1 MRKADMFTSMTTEPI
16 PKLMVKLSIPT
27 IISMLVTSF
36 YNMVDSFFV
45 GMLNDTAATAAVG
58 VAYSLMA
65 LIQATGFYFGQGS
78 GNYISRVLGAKKEDE
93 AKTMASNGFFW
104 SMAFGLVI
112 TVVGLLFCRP
122 FAFMLGATESCVD
135 HTVSYM
141 SFILLGAPIM
151 TSSIVL
157 NNQTR
162 FQGNAF
168 YAMIGI
174 VSGAVVN
181 IILDPLFMFT
191 LNMGVGGAALATII
205 SQTIS
210 FVLLFIGT
218 ERSGGIKIR
227 VKNFKPNFVY
237 MKEIFRGG
245 FPSLCRQGL
254 SSVAVICLNNT
265 AGSLGGDA
273 AIAAFGIV
281 SRIMMFANSAI
292 IGFGQGFQPICGY
305 NYGAKKYSRVIE
317 AFWFSVKYSTVFLV
331 VAAVLMFV
339 FSPELVLLF
348 RKGDPAVT
356 EIGSFALRVQCC
368 GMPLYALIVVVNM
381 MLQSAGKAVSA
392 SIVAAA
398 RQGVFLIPS
407 IFILSAVFELTGLQ
421 FAQTA
426 SDVMSFL
433 LALPLGLA
441 FLKEMKTEIANNEAE

>member
-1 MRKADMFTSMTTEPI
+1 MKKVDMFTSMTTEPI
-16 PKLMVKLSIPT
+16 PKLMIKLSIPT

-45 GMLNDTAATAAVG
+45 GMLDDTAATAAVG
-58 VAYSLMA
+58 VAFSLMSI
-65 LIQATGFYFGQGS
+65 IQATGFFFGQGS
-78 GNYISRVLGAKKEDE
+78 GNYISRVLGAKKENE
-93 AKTMASNGFFW
+93 ARTMASSGFFW
-104 SMAFGLVI
+104 SMVFGLLI
-112 TVVGLLFCRP
+112 TVVGLAFCRP
-122 FAFMLGATESCVD
+122 FAYLLGATDSCID
-135 HTVSYM
+135 YTVSYM
-141 SFILLGAPIM
+141 TYILIGSPIM

-181 IILDPLFMFT
+181 IALDPIFMFA
-191 LNMGVGGAALATII
+191 LGMGVGGAALATII
-205 SQTIS
+205 SQCIS

-227 VKNFKPNFVY
+227 PKNFSPKLVY
-237 MKEIFRGG
+237 LKEISRGG

-254 SSVAVICLNNT
+254 SSVSVICLNNV
-265 AGSLGGDA
+265 AGNLGGDA

-331 VAAVLMFV
+331 FAAVLMFI
-339 FSPELVLLF
+339 FAPDLVLLF

-356 EIGSFALRVQCC
+356 EIGTFALRVQCC

-381 MLQSAGKAVSA
+381 MLQSAGKALSA
-392 SIVAAA
+392 SVVAAA
-398 RQGVFLIPS
+398 RQGMFLIPS
-407 IFILSAVFELTGLQ
+407 ILLLSALFDLTGLQ
-421 FAQTA
+421 FAQTT
-426 SDVMSFL
+426 SDVLSFA

-441 FLKEMKTEIANNEAE
+441 FLKEMKKEIEKNEAD

>member
-1 MRKADMFTSMTTEPI
+1 MKKVDMFTSMTTEPI
-16 PKLMVKLSIPT
+16 PKLMVKLSVPT

-36 YNMVDSFFV
+36 YNMVDSFFI
-45 GMLNDTAATAAVG
+45 GMLDDTAATAAVG
-58 VAYSLMA
+58 VAFSLMSV
-65 LIQATGFYFGQGS
+65 IQATGFFFGQGS
-78 GNYISRVLGAKKEDE
+78 GNYISRVLGAKKEEE
-93 AKTMASNGFFW
+93 AKTMASSGFFW
-104 SMAFGLVI
+104 SMIFGVVIAVLGLAFR
-112 TVVGLLFCRP
+112 RP
-122 FAFMLGATESCVD
+122 LAFLLGATDSCID

-141 SFILLGAPIM
+141 TYILIGAPIM
-151 TSSIVL
+151 TSSLVL

-181 IILDPLFMFT
+181 IALDPLFMFV
-191 LNMGVGGAALATII
+191 LDMGVGGAALATII
-205 SQTIS
+205 SQFIS
-210 FVLLFIGT
+210 FVLLFVGS

-227 VKNFKPNFVY
+227 PKCFSPSLVY
-237 MKEIFRGG
+237 LKEIFRGG

-254 SSVAVICLNNT
+254 SSVSVICLNNV
-265 AGSLGGDA
+265 AGDLGHDA

-281 SRIMMFANSAI
+281 SRIMMFANSAM

-317 AFWFSVKYSTVFLV
+317 AFWFSVKVSAVFLV
-331 VAAVLMFV
+331 VAASVMFV

-356 EIGSFALRVQCC
+356 EIGSYALRVQCI
-368 GMPLYALIVVVNM
+368 GMPLYSIIIIVNM

-407 IFILSAVFELTGLQ
+407 IFVLSALFSMSGLQ
-421 FAQTA
+421 FAQTT
-426 SDVMSFL
+426 SDFLSFA

-441 FLKEMKTEIANNEAE
+441 FLNEMKTEMKKNEAD

>member
-1 MRKADMFTSMTTEPI
+1 MKKVDMFTSMTTEPI

-36 YNMVDSFFV
+36 YNMVDSFFI
-45 GMLNDTAATAAVG
+45 GMLDDTAATAAVG
-58 VAYSLMA
+58 VAFSLMSI
-65 LIQATGFYFGQGS
+65 IQATGFFFGQGS
-78 GNYISRVLGAKKEDE
+78 GNYISRVLGAKKEEE

-104 SMAFGLVI
+104 SMAFGALI
-112 TVVGLLFCRP
+112 TVVGLVFCRP
-122 FAFMLGATESCVD
+122 LAFLLGATDSCVD

-141 SFILLGAPIM
+141 TFILIGAPIM
-151 TSSIVL
+151 TSSLVL

-181 IILDPLFMFT
+181 IALDPIFMFV
-191 LNMGVGGAALATII
+191 LDMGVGGAALATII
-205 SQTIS
+205 SQLIS
-210 FVLLFIGT
+210 FVLLLIGT

-227 VKNFKPNFVY
+227 FKNFSPSFMYV
-237 MKEIFRGG
+237 KEIFRGG

-254 SSVAVICLNNT
+254 SSIGVICLNNT

-305 NYGAKKYSRVIE
+305 NYGAKKYSRVID

-331 VAAVLMFV
+331 IAAALMFI

-348 RKGDPAVT
+348 RKGDQLVT
-356 EIGSFALRVQCC
+356 DIGSYTLRVQCC
-368 GMPLYALIVVVNM
+368 GMPLYSLIIIVNM

-392 SIVAAA
+392 SVVAAA
-398 RQGVFLIPS
+398 RQGMFLIPS
-407 IFILSAVFELTGLQ
+407 ILILSAIFGLSGLQ

-426 SDVMSFL
+426 SDVLSFL
-433 LALPLGLA
+433 LALPLGMA
-441 FLKEMKTEIANNEAE
+441 FLNEMKKEMEKNVAD

>member
-1 MRKADMFTSMTTEPI
+1 MKKVDMFESMTNDPI
-16 PKLMVKLSIPT
+16 SKLMIKLSIPT

-45 GMLNDTAATAAVG
+45 GMLNDTSATAAVG
-58 VAYSLMA
+58 VAYSLMTV
-65 LIQATGFYFGQGS
+65 IQATGFFFGQGS

-93 AKTMASNGFFW
+93 AKTMASCGFIW
-104 SMAFGLVI
+104 SMVFGIVI
-112 TVVGLLFCRP
+112 TVLGLLFCRP
-122 FAFMLGATESCVD
+122 LAVLLGATESCID

-141 SFILLGAPIM
+141 TYILLGAPIM
-151 TSSIVL
+151 TASIVL

-181 IILDPLFMFT
+181 IALDPIFMFT
-191 LNMGVGGAALATII
+191 LGMGVGGAALATII
-205 SQTIS
+205 SQCIS
-210 FVLLFIGT
+210 FALLLVGM

-227 VKNFKPNFVY
+227 LKNFSAKFVY
-237 MKEIFRGG
+237 LKEIFRGG

-254 SSVAVICLNNT
+254 SSVSVICLNNV
-265 AGSLGGDA
+265 AGNLGGDA

-317 AFWFSVKYSTVFLV
+317 AFWFSVKYSTIFLV
-331 VAAVLMFV
+331 FASVLMFI
-339 FSPELVLLF
+339 FAPELVLLF

-356 EIGSFALRVQCC
+356 EIGAFALRVQCTC
-368 GMPLYALIVVVNM
+368 MPLYSLIILVNM

-398 RQGVFLIPS
+398 RQGVCLIPA
-407 IFILSAVFELTGLQ
+407 IFILSALFDLTGLQ
-421 FAQTA
+421 FAQTT
-426 SDVMSFL
+426 SDILSFAI
-433 LALPLGLA
+433 ALPLGLA
-441 FLKEMKTEIANNEAE
+441 FLKEMKTEMNKNG

>member
-1 MRKADMFTSMTTEPI
+1 MRKADMYTSMTTEPI

-122 FAFMLGATESCVD
+122 LAFMLGATESCVD

-265 AGSLGGDA
+265 AGTLGGDA

>member
-122 FAFMLGATESCVD
+122 LAFMLGATESCVD

-265 AGSLGGDA
+265 AGTLGGDA

>member
-1 MRKADMFTSMTTEPI
+1 MKKVDMFESMTNDPI
-16 PKLMVKLSIPT
+16 SKLMIKLSIPT

-45 GMLNDTAATAAVG
+45 GMLNDTSATAAVG
-58 VAYSLMA
+58 VAYSLMTV
-65 LIQATGFYFGQGS
+65 IQATGFFFGQGS

-93 AKTMASNGFFW
+93 AKTMASCGFVW
-104 SMAFGLVI
+104 SMVFGIVI
-112 TVVGLLFCRP
+112 TVLGLLFCRP
-122 FAFMLGATESCVD
+122 LAVLLGATESCID

-141 SFILLGAPIM
+141 TYILLGAPIM
-151 TSSIVL
+151 TASIVL

-181 IILDPLFMFT
+181 IALDPIFMFT
-191 LNMGVGGAALATII
+191 LGMGVGGAALATII
-205 SQTIS
+205 SQCIS
-210 FVLLFIGT
+210 FALLLVGM

-227 VKNFKPNFVY
+227 LKNFSAKFVY
-237 MKEIFRGG
+237 LKEIFRGG

-254 SSVAVICLNNT
+254 SSVSVICLNNV
-265 AGSLGGDA
+265 AGNLGGDA

-317 AFWFSVKYSTVFLV
+317 AFWFSVKYSTIFLV
-331 VAAVLMFV
+331 FASVLMFI
-339 FSPELVLLF
+339 FAPELVLLF

-356 EIGSFALRVQCC
+356 EIGAFALRVQCTC
-368 GMPLYALIVVVNM
+368 MPLYSLIILVNM

-398 RQGVFLIPS
+398 RQGVCLIPA
-407 IFILSAVFELTGLQ
+407 IFILSALFDLTGLQ
-421 FAQTA
+421 FAQTT
-426 SDVMSFL
+426 SDILSFAI
-433 LALPLGLA
+433 ALPLGLA
-441 FLKEMKTEIANNEAE
+441 FLKEMKTEMNKNG

>member
-1 MRKADMFTSMTTEPI
+1 MKKVDMFESMTNDPI
-16 PKLMVKLSIPT
+16 SKLMIKLSIPT

-45 GMLNDTAATAAVG
+45 GMLNDTSATAAVG
-58 VAYSLMA
+58 VAYSLMTV
-65 LIQATGFYFGQGS
+65 IQATGFFFGQGS

-93 AKTMASNGFFW
+93 AKTMASCGFIW
-104 SMAFGLVI
+104 SMVFGIVI
-112 TVVGLLFCRP
+112 TVLGLLFCRP
-122 FAFMLGATESCVD
+122 LAVLLGATESCID

-141 SFILLGAPIM
+141 TYILLGAPIM
-151 TSSIVL
+151 TASIVL

-181 IILDPLFMFT
+181 IALDPIFMFT
-191 LNMGVGGAALATII
+191 LGMGVGGAALATII
-205 SQTIS
+205 SQCIS

-227 VKNFKPNFVY
+227 LKNFSAKFVY
-237 MKEIFRGG
+237 LKEIFRGG

-254 SSVAVICLNNT
+254 SSVSVICLNNV
-265 AGSLGGDA
+265 AGNLGGDA

-317 AFWFSVKYSTVFLV
+317 AFWFSVKYSTIFLV
-331 VAAVLMFV
+331 FASVLMFI
-339 FSPELVLLF
+339 FAPELVLLF

-356 EIGSFALRVQCC
+356 EIGAFALRVQCTC
-368 GMPLYALIVVVNM
+368 MPLYSLIILVNM

-398 RQGVFLIPS
+398 RQGVCLIPA
-407 IFILSAVFELTGLQ
+407 IFILSALFDLTGLQ
-421 FAQTA
+421 FAQTT
-426 SDVMSFL
+426 SDILSFAI
-433 LALPLGLA
+433 ALPLGLA
-441 FLKEMKTEIANNEAE
+441 FLKEMKTEMNKNG